1 MGKLSNVLPPANFLP
16 RSFNTFIKHVT
27 KSSDENTQIYMQ
39 QKNYAIQPHI
49 EGKVTFPFPISHHS
63 PQRRSHNWQAQRA
76 RIIAPFS
83 FRVSTALSGEGNG
96 NPLQYSYLENSM
108 DRGAWRATVH
118 GFAESRTGLKRLAG
132 RGGWGVNAETGT
144 PPPLSSTEERIG
156 EHKALPTRPR
166 EVSECPRKSGLLC
179 N

>member
-96 NPLQYSYLENSM
+96 NPLQYSYLEKPMN
-108 DRGAWRATVH
+108 RGASQATVH
-118 GFAESRTGLKRLAG
+118 GVSDWDTTE
-132 RGGWGVNAETGT
+132 
-144 PPPLSSTEERIG
+144 PLSLS
-156 EHKALPTRPR
+156 KM
-166 EVSECPRKSGLLC
+166 VYKDMNSESAGLYKVKSLKSQHC
-179 N
+179 NN